1 MDQEKIVPRQSE
13 RLKRK
18 REAQAADTAAGVQQ
32 PAELGEGST
41 ERLSGV
47 RTPARRRDAVG
58 KRQARPL
65 WPGTPGTA
73 CEKLGDWSKNLGA
86 IKQWRRVAA
95 NGELVAIANPYAP
108 KKQRDEKKAS

>member
-18 REAQAADTAAGVQQ
+18 REAHAAGTAAGVRQ
-32 PAELGEGST
+32 PADLGEALREGST
-41 ERLSGV
+41 ER
-47 RTPARRRDAVG
+47 TPACRRDAVG
-58 KRQARPL
+58 KRLARPL